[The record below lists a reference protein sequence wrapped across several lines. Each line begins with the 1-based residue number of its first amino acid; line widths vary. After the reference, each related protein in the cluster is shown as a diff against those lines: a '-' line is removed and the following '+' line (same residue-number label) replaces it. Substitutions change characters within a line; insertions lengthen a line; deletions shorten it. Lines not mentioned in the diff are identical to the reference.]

1 MIVRG
6 LMAVLV
12 PVAMAA
18 CGGKGGGSATPEP
31 DGPKPVDPKA
41 QAADVAAVQA
51 KVPADVAI
59 TFEAVVGEKER
70 HVAIQPKGWETGV
83 IPGRVKPPAGSPLGF
98 MTSFSTGSNC
108 DGTCAPKDW
117 AKTVESVEFARFA
130 GGDQKVDKDEKLDGG
145 RLVVAK
151 GGDRID
157 IVLARWKEGADRY
170 FVCHATLDKEV
181 MAAAPAFEE
190 ACRRMTVTSW

>member
-6 LMAVLV
+6 WLIGALI
-12 PVAMAA
+12 PIAISA
-18 CGGKGGGSATPEP
+18 CSGKGGGATPPEA
-31 DGPKPVDPKA
+31 KPVDATA

-51 KVPADVAI
+51 KVPADIAI

-70 HVAIQPKGWETGV
+70 HVAVQPKGWESGV

-108 DGTCAPKDW
+108 DGDCSPKDW
-117 AKTVESVEFARFA
+117 AKTADSVEFAQFA
-130 GGDQKVDKDEKLDGG
+130 SGSWKIEKDEKLEGG
-145 RLVVAK
+145 RLVVAN
-151 GGDRID
+151 GGDRVD
-157 IVLARWKEGADRY
+157 IALARWKDGADRY
-170 FVCHATLDKEV
+170 FVCRATLDKEV

-190 ACRRMTVTSW
+190 ACRRMTVSKW